1 MKIEYKV
8 LVRNLRV
15 KLELRIYS
23 HSWESN
29 IEEGLKQMVGEAV
42 EWIQLAQDNVHFG
55 ADVNTVMDLQAPES
69 ASNVLTGHMTS
80 SFART
85 VFLVLCQC
93 YDSTVPLPS
102 PI

>member
-1 MKIEYKV
+1 MKTEYKV

-15 KLELRIYS
+15 KLELRIYR

-69 ASNVLTGHMTS
+69 ASNVLTRHLTS

-85 VFLVLCQC
+85 VFLIQRNL
-93 YDSTVPLPS
+93 
-102 PI
+102 